1 MFKHA
6 HGTFRSNGTFDIH
19 TCTFHLF
26 LRLVCCSFEPLSTT
40 TCNLMFY
47 NFPQQNT
54 IYWILGWNSK
64 SYELKTL
71 WCYVSMWMCT
81 ICNKLTIPIEQF
93 GCIIYNCN
101 SMKHFNGI
109 HLKVMKS
116 RTFPWT
122 THILELSQLAFGVQR

>member
-6 HGTFRSNGTFDIH
+6 HGPFGLDGIFDIH
-19 TCTFHLF
+19 TCKFHLF
-26 LRLVCCSFEPLSTT
+26 LCLVCCSFEPLSTT

-47 NFPQQNT
+47 NFPQQNKH
-54 IYWILGWNSK
+54 WILGWNSK
-64 SYELKTL
+64 SYELKTV
-71 WCYVSMWMCT
+71 WSYVYMWMCT

-101 SMKHFNGI
+101 SMKHVNGI
-109 HLKVMKS
+109 HFKAMRS

-122 THILELSQLAFGVQR
+122 THILKLSQLAFGVQR